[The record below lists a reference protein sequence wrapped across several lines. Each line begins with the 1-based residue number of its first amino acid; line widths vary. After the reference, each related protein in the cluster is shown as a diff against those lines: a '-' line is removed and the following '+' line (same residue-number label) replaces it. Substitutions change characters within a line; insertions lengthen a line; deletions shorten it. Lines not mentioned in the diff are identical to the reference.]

1 MMKKLA
7 AGPAVAA
14 APARTARP
22 TSSRRGRRPGRP
34 ETRAQVLD
42 VARRRFLAEGYQAV
56 TLRSIAAEA
65 GVDAALV
72 SYFFG
77 SKRGLFGAVLTLTA
91 NPPELLRAALPG
103 DPASLPERVL
113 SALLGAWDDP
123 AQSGPLRLLVTAAVQ
138 DPEVARLLADAFER
152 EMVDRIAEH
161 IGGPHARYRA
171 GAFVAQLA
179 GLVLTRYVLR
189 LEPLASMT
197 ADEIARHLAPGL
209 RAALHGPRP
218 LRG

>member
-1 MMKKLA
+1 MMNKV
-7 AGPAVAA
+7 VA
-14 APARTARP
+14 PG
-22 TSSRRGRRPGRP
+22 RRGRRPGRP

-56 TLRSIAAEA
+56 TMRSIATEA

-77 SKRGLFGAVLTLTA
+77 SKRGLFGAVLALTA

-103 DPASLPERVL
+103 DPATLPERVL
-113 SALLGAWDDP
+113 GALLGAWDDP
-123 AQSGPLRLLVTAAVQ
+123 RQGGPLRVMVTAAVQ
-138 DPEVARLLADAFER
+138 DPEVARLLTDAFEH
-152 EMVDRIAEH
+152 EMVDRVADH
-161 IGGPHARYRA
+161 IGGPQARYRA

-179 GLVLTRYVLR
+179 GLVFTRYVLR

-197 ADEIARHLAPGL
+197 ADEITRHLAPGL

-218 LRG
+218 VLQHGRA

>member
-1 MMKKLA
+1 MNK
-7 AGPAVAA
+7 VA
-14 APARTARP
+14 ARP
-22 TSSRRGRRPGRP
+22 TAGRRGRRPGRP

-77 SKRGLFGAVLTLTA
+77 SKRGLFGAALALTA
-91 NPPELLRAALPG
+91 NPPELLLAALPG
-103 DPASLPERVL
+103 DPVSLPERVL
-113 SALLGAWDDP
+113 AALVGAWDDP
-123 AQSGPLRLLVTAAVQ
+123 QQGGPLRVLVTAAVQ
-138 DPEVARLLADAFER
+138 DPGVARLLTDAFEH
-152 EMVDRIAEH
+152 EMVDRVAAH
-161 IGGPHARYRA
+161 IGGPQARYRA

-179 GLVLTRYVLR
+179 GLVFTRYVLR

-197 ADEIARHLAPGL
+197 ADEIVRHFAPGL

-218 LRG
+218 VPHPARA

>member
-1 MMKKLA
+1 MMNKV
-7 AGPAVAA
+7 VA
-14 APARTARP
+14 PG
-22 TSSRRGRRPGRP
+22 RRGRRPGRP
-34 ETRAQVLD
+34 ETRAQLLD

-56 TLRSIAAEA
+56 TMRSIAAEA

-77 SKRGLFGAVLTLTA
+77 SKRGLFGAVLALTA

-103 DPASLPERVL
+103 DPATLPERVL
-113 SALLGAWDDP
+113 GALLGAWDDP
-123 AQSGPLRLLVTAAVQ
+123 GQRGPLRVLVTAAVQ
-138 DPEVARLLADAFER
+138 DPEVARLLTDAFEH
-152 EMVDRIAEH
+152 EMVDRVADH

-171 GAFVAQLA
+171 AAFVSQLA
-179 GLVLTRYVLR
+179 GLVFSRYVLR

-197 ADEIARHLAPGL
+197 ADEITRHLAPGL

-218 LRG
+218 VPQPVRG

>member
-1 MMKKLA
+1 
-7 AGPAVAA
+7 
-14 APARTARP
+14 
-22 TSSRRGRRPGRP
+22 
-34 ETRAQVLD
+34 VLD
-42 VARRRFLAEGYQAV
+42 VARRRFLAEGYQTV

-77 SKRGLFGAVLTLTA
+77 SKRGLFGAVLALTA
-91 NPPELLRAALPG
+91 NPPDLLRAALPG

-113 SALLGAWDDP
+113 AALLGAWDDP
-123 AQSGPLRLLVTAAVQ
+123 RQAGPLRVLVAAAVQ
-138 DPEVARLLADAFER
+138 DPEVARLLTDAFEH
-152 EMVDRIAEH
+152 EMVDRVADH

-179 GLVLTRYVLR
+179 GLVFTRYVLR

-197 ADEIARHLAPGL
+197 ADEITRHLAPGL

-218 LRG
+218 VPHPARG